1 MLRDDPLT
9 LRKRHVQ
16 RSRCSLKDDLVMYRG
31 PTVGSLMF
39 VDVSGE
45 YNPGT
50 ISEPRTAHGHRRLAA
65 VLFADLTGFTELVEA
80 VEPEIVYQVVRPL
93 MDDLVAITQ
102 RHGGEIQQVLGD
114 GFMCV
119 FGLHET
125 VGDEAE
131 RAVRAGL
138 ALVRAGGSEMVRPS
152 VHAGL
157 EYGEV
162 FVTPSWPPA
171 GYGVWGRAV
180 NLAAR
185 LCALAGPG
193 ELQIGP
199 RAYGHTSYRPM
210 RAHLQRANLKGVVDP
225 VLTHRIPA

>member
-1 MLRDDPLT
+1 
-9 LRKRHVQ
+9 
-16 RSRCSLKDDLVMYRG
+16 
-31 PTVGSLMF
+31 
-39 VDVSGE
+39 VDVG
-45 YNPGT
+45 GKHD
-50 ISEPRTAHGHRRLAA
+50 PRRTKEHRRFAA
-65 VLFADLTGFTELVEA
+65 VLFADLTGFTELVET

-93 MDDLVAITQ
+93 MDDLVAIAR

-125 VGDEAE
+125 AGDEAE

-138 ALVRAGGSEMVRPS
+138 ALVAAGGAEMVRPS
-152 VHAGL
+152 VHAGV
-157 EYGEV
+157 EYGEL

-180 NLAAR
+180 NIAAR

-199 RAYGHTSYRPM
+199 GAYKRSTEESAAALP
-210 RAHLQRANLKGVVDP
+210 QRAMLKGVMGSVT
-225 VLTHRIPA
+225 THRMAVRLPAA

>member
-1 MLRDDPLT
+1 M
-9 LRKRHVQ
+9 
-16 RSRCSLKDDLVMYRG
+16 
-31 PTVGSLMF
+31 
-39 VDVSGE
+39 
-45 YNPGT
+45 
-50 ISEPRTAHGHRRLAA
+50 SEHRRFAA
-65 VLFADLTGFTELVEA
+65 VLFADLTGFTELVET

-93 MDDLVAITQ
+93 MDDLVAIVR

-125 VGDEAE
+125 LGDEAE
-131 RAVRAGL
+131 RAVRAGC
-138 ALVRAGGSEMVRPS
+138 ALVAAGGAELVRPS
-152 VHAGL
+152 VHAGV

-171 GYGVWGRAV
+171 HYGVWGRAV
-180 NLAAR
+180 NLASR

-199 RAYGHTSYRPM
+199 VAYNRVAERPST
-210 RAHLQRANLKGVVDP
+210 ALPQRKRVKGVARS
-225 VLTHRIPA
+225 VLTHCIPATVGRQPVGAR

>member
-1 MLRDDPLT
+1 VNAVREHDAQLG
-9 LRKRHVQ
+9 Q
-16 RSRCSLKDDLVMYRG
+16 
-31 PTVGSLMF
+31 
-39 VDVSGE
+39 
-45 YNPGT
+45 
-50 ISEPRTAHGHRRLAA
+50 GHRRSAA
-65 VLFADLTGFTELVEA
+65 VLFADLTGFTELVET

-93 MDDLVAITQ
+93 MDDLIAIAH

-119 FGLHET
+119 FGLHDRT
-125 VGDEAE
+125 DDQAD

-138 ALVRAGGSEMVRPS
+138 AMVAAGGTEFVRPS
-152 VHAGL
+152 VHAGV

-180 NLAAR
+180 NHAKR
-185 LCALAGPG
+185 LCDLAGPG

-199 RAYGHTSYRPM
+199 GAYTGSAQRPAVA
-210 RAHLQRANLKGVVDP
+210 RPQRALLKGVPAP
-225 VLTHRIPA
+225 VLTHRIPADRRPEALAG

>member
-1 MLRDDPLT
+1 
-9 LRKRHVQ
+9 VI
-16 RSRCSLKDDLVMYRG
+16 
-31 PTVGSLMF
+31 VGREH
-39 VDVSGE
+39 D
-45 YNPGT
+45 T
-50 ISEPRTAHGHRRLAA
+50 RRAKGHRRFAA
-65 VLFADLTGFTELVEA
+65 VLFADLSGFTELVET

-93 MDDLVAITQ
+93 MDDLVAIAE

-119 FGLHET
+119 FGLHSA

-131 RAVRAGL
+131 RAVQAGL
-138 ALVRAGGSEMVRPS
+138 ALVQAGGAEWVRPS
-152 VHAGL
+152 VHAGV

-199 RAYGHTSYRPM
+199 GAYTRTPGRPGQ
-210 RAHLQRANLKGVVDP
+210 ALAQRATVKGVVDP
-225 VLTHRIPA
+225 VLTHRIPARAA